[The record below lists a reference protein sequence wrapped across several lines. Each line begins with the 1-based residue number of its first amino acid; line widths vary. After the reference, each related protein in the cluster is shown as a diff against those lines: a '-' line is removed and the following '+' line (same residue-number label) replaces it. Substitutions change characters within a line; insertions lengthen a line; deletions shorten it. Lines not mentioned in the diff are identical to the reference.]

1 MFAPSLVGRLVPPG
15 HHDLTFTYVPF
26 PRYDL
31 LLALGVGTFLAL
43 HLLPSR
49 VARRRAH
56 RRARRPIE
64 GSVVEPE
71 PRPLG

>member
-15 HHDLTFTYVPF
+15 HHELTFTYVPF

-31 LLALGVGTFLAL
+31 LLGLGVATFLAL
-43 HLLPSR
+43 HLVPSR
-49 VARRRAH
+49 VAR

-71 PRPLG
+71 PQPIG